1 MNHGRF
7 FKLNQYLSKLPNGIA
22 IYDYTELPAY
32 RERERNNAMSPKY
45 PISVVITSDA
55 VCFRMHYCAFKTGD
69 KRVFDYQYSLD
80 AGYKANED
88 TPLAHINEVIL
99 ELPFI
104 ENPTKDLTD
113 IVKGVYI
120 ANFPQ
125 VTAEGMTNEDE
136 PKAGSQFL
144 DKLIEKIFPDPES
157 DATSTSG
164 NSTSGNST
172 PGNSGNVAAV
182 SFSTLWLMDLVNKD
196 NQFDLYDD
204 NTNRKNKKKL
214 VTKFLRKLLL
224 DFMFDLK
231 HSSVFCTSP
240 DYDRMYNGLMSNFY
254 FSALMHK
261 CEFYFYR
268 ELTIRAVE
276 ENAEAEKYAKKEAK
290 EKDAEAKAK
299 KEAKKRA
306 EEWAENRKNQIARLY
321 AQELFK
327 AEEMWANDIRNPLSD
342 RFFEQKFPD
351 DFKHIKWFKWLK
363 GQHWTE
369 MRSNVFE
376 RMTTTRWDSW
386 FANPE
391 EEMRRIYFVMNE
403 NGVRRICN
411 SVVLSEY
418 FMMDRSEDETVKAMA
433 QSARQN
439 RGNTSRWFL
448 NRYDFNDVLHLHWF
462 KWANLCWFAF
472 LCLVICVL
480 IHFIEIPLIEEP
492 ASGLWGLVNFAAII
506 RDFLLDKHLIWL
518 FVLLGLLLIVD
529 LAFIKWPY
537 LPLCNNDPL
546 RQSFRRFHAK
556 RIILLAWL
564 AACLLL
570 LPYNLLHANNPN
582 GLILC
587 DYKDWWYAFLIITGC
602 GAFAFLF
609 IKKRTL
615 RICIILLSVIYCLW
629 RHLINI
635 EKWTMGVWILAV
647 LLVLVGLYL
656 VFDAALFSKRSGD
669 CLRSYRIFR
678 KPYIHP
684 IESWHLL
691 LPKLIASITAA
702 WLTIAMGF
710 DVFQAFFDSPVV
722 WPTMIIIC
730 VVVFSFILYQI
741 DRELPEST
749 SWLKVYRTV
758 EMLVISYFL
767 SLCIGAIIIHFV
779 GARYLERSGAVDDYF
794 NEYVYERGRA
804 PLLIRL
810 DYKDTLIAV
819 PGETKLDSLENSKVP
834 LAVKVRSEDGTRIIF
849 KDSIPQL
856 PTFESLS
863 KKKNETLRKK
873 KFDLFRHSYTRL
885 HWAGDTLYCDTKPAV
900 FDHKRIIY
908 SDRGLFIIP
917 NFLMMF
923 SFVAMFIG
931 VFLQMVF
938 FDRKQM
944 TEF

>member
-1 MNHGRF
+1 M
-7 FKLNQYLSKLPNGIA
+7 
-22 IYDYTELPAY
+22 
-32 RERERNNAMSPKY
+32 
-45 PISVVITSDA
+45 
-55 VCFRMHYCAFKTGD
+55 
-69 KRVFDYQYSLD
+69 
-80 AGYKANED
+80 
-88 TPLAHINEVIL
+88 
-99 ELPFI
+99 
-104 ENPTKDLTD
+104 
-113 IVKGVYI
+113 
-120 ANFPQ
+120 
-125 VTAEGMTNEDE
+125 
-136 PKAGSQFL
+136 
-144 DKLIEKIFPDPES
+144 
-157 DATSTSG
+157 
-164 NSTSGNST
+164 
-172 PGNSGNVAAV
+172 
-182 SFSTLWLMDLVNKD
+182 
-196 NQFDLYDD
+196 
-204 NTNRKNKKKL
+204 
-214 VTKFLRKLLL
+214 
-224 DFMFDLK
+224 
-231 HSSVFCTSP
+231 
-240 DYDRMYNGLMSNFY
+240 
-254 FSALMHK
+254 
-261 CEFYFYR
+261 
-268 ELTIRAVE
+268 
-276 ENAEAEKYAKKEAK
+276 
-290 EKDAEAKAK
+290 
-299 KEAKKRA
+299 
-306 EEWAENRKNQIARLY
+306 
-321 AQELFK
+321 
-327 AEEMWANDIRNPLSD
+327 
-342 RFFEQKFPD
+342 
-351 DFKHIKWFKWLK
+351 
-363 GQHWTE
+363 
-369 MRSNVFE
+369 
-376 RMTTTRWDSW
+376 
-386 FANPE
+386 
-391 EEMRRIYFVMNE
+391 
-403 NGVRRICN
+403 
-411 SVVLSEY
+411 
-418 FMMDRSEDETVKAMA
+418 
-433 QSARQN
+433 
-439 RGNTSRWFL
+439 
-448 NRYDFNDVLHLHWF
+448 LHLHWF
-462 KWANLCWFAF
+462 KWANLCWFAL
-472 LCLVICVL
+472 LCLVICIL
-480 IHFIEIPLIEEP
+480 FHFIEIPLIEEP

-529 LAFIKWPY
+529 LVFIKWPY

-582 GLILC
+582 GHILC
-587 DYKDWWYAFLIITGC
+587 DYKDWWYAFLIISGC

-609 IKKRTL
+609 IKNRTL

-767 SLCIGAIIIHFV
+767 SLCVGAIIIHFV

-834 LAVKVRSEDGTRIIF
+834 LAVKVKSEDGTRIIF

-900 FDHKRIIY
+900 FDHKKIIY
-908 SDRGLFIIP
+908 SERGLFIIP